1 MENNIKDF
9 KDGVVLKRTIERE
22 SYIVV
27 GEIDDYNLID
37 NLVKKGREK
46 IALHNF
52 NRKTNVRAD
61 HSSFTA
67 LSNEKLFIYF
77 LNKIKPSIQKIY
89 LQNFIVADVWINF
102 YKKPNED
109 FSFKHDH
116 RGVTAFCGILYCTNG
131 PGPGTYFNDYDLN
144 ISEKKGRFVLFDPLL
159 LHEVKPYPYEKER
172 ITIAWNFNELKEWE
186 K

>member
-9 KDGVVLKRTIERE
+9 KDGVVFKKTIERE
-22 SYIVV
+22 SCIVV

-46 IALHNF
+46 TALHNL

-67 LSNEKLFIYF
+67 LSNEKLFIDF

-109 FSFKHDH
+109 FALKHDH
-116 RGVTAFCGILYCTNG
+116 RGITAFCGILYCTNG
-131 PGPGTYFNDYDLN
+131 PGPGTYFKDYDLN
-144 ISEKKGRFVLFDPLL
+144 ILEKKGRFVLFDPFL